1 MAEPHPSTVR
11 RAQQGDEEA
20 LVELV
25 TGQQRYIYSIALNV
39 VGNPADAADVAQDAV
54 VRLLRS
60 LGTYR
65 ADTKFTTWLYR
76 LVMNLAIDHLRRR
89 RAYTTSLD
97 EELEAGYDTFE
108 DPDPNVDPLVHLD
121 QADVAAQVRDA
132 LAQLPAVQRAALTLY
147 YFEEMS
153 YQEIADVLDLPL
165 NTVRSHLRRAKH
177 RMAELLRS
185 APPSTGSPTAPCE
198 QDLP

>member
-1 MAEPHPSTVR
+1 MAEPSPATVR
-11 RAQQGDEEA
+11 RAQEGDEAA

-39 VGNPADAADVAQDAV
+39 VGNPADAADVTQDTV

-76 LVMNLAIDHLRRR
+76 LVVNLAIDHLRRNR
-89 RAYTTSLD
+89 HAATSLD
-97 EELEAGYDTFE
+97 ADLEERYDTFA
-108 DPDPNVDPLVHLD
+108 DPDPQVDPLVHLD
-121 QADVAAQVRDA
+121 HYEMASWVRDA
-132 LAQLPAVQRAALTLY
+132 LAQLPVVHRAALTLY
-147 YFEEMS
+147 YFDDMS

-165 NTVRSHLRRAKH
+165 NTVRSHLRRAKL
-177 RMAELLRS
+177 RLAQLLNEEVDT
-185 APPSTGSPTAPCE
+185 PSLAGGRETE
-198 QDLP
+198 